1 MKKIQSSIQNSKH
14 ESLDKIYD
22 KALENLKKLYTDS
35 FELVDL
41 YGDFYVM
48 TNRIW
53 VTTENIY
60 QLYEKKSRQIQEEM
74 EKNHIHNLEE
84 NIEDVLLDEFTFRMP
99 TRVKEIKKLSIQ
111 VEDNTILDCSLDFK
125 VNNSNLVNV

>member
-125 VNNSNLVNV
+125 VNNSNLVDV